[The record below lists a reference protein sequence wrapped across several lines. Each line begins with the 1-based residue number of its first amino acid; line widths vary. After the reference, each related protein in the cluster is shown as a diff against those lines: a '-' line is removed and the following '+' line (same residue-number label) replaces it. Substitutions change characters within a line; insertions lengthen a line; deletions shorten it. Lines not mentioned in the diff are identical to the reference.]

1 MKYIISERQ
10 YKLLTEDEDKILDL
24 PSIDVFGDWEGLQAY
39 LKKKGFPRYRLGGDL
54 ILNGV
59 DIESLGKLVSVDG
72 KLEIR
77 DSNISDLGDL
87 ESVGRDC
94 RLYVL
99 QNLTSLG
106 KLKLVGNRF
115 IISRTNIEDL
125 GNLEYVGESF
135 FLSSSNV
142 TSLGKLEY
150 VGENLDIDRTY
161 ISDLGNLNYVGG
173 YITMVDTP
181 LSKTTTKQEIR
192 AQVNNAH
199 QIYL

>member
-10 YKLLTEDEDKILDL
+10 YKVLTEDEDKILDL

-54 ILNGV
+54 ILDGV
-59 DIESLGKLVSVDG
+59 NIESLGKLVSVGG

-87 ESVGRDC
+87 
-94 RLYVL
+94 
-99 QNLTSLG
+99 
-106 KLKLVGNRF
+106 K
-115 IISRTNIEDL
+115 
-125 GNLEYVGESF
+125 YVGETF
-135 FLSSSNV
+135 KISSSNIK
-142 TSLGKLEY
+142 SLGKLEY

-161 ISDLGNLNYVGG
+161 ISDLGNLEYVGG

-199 QIYL
+199 QIYF

>member
-1 MKYIISERQ
+1 
-10 YKLLTEDEDKILDL
+10 
-24 PSIDVFGDWEGLQAY
+24 
-39 LKKKGFPRYRLGGDL
+39 
-54 ILNGV
+54 
-59 DIESLGKLVSVDG
+59 VSVGG

-87 ESVGRDC
+87 ESVGLDC
-94 RLYVL
+94 RLFVL

-106 KLKLVGNRF
+106 KLKRVGNRF

-125 GNLEYVGESF
+125 GDLKYVGETF
-135 FLSSSNV
+135 KISSSNV

-150 VGENLDIDRTY
+150 VGEDLDIDRSY